1 MKIIV
6 SKEILQN
13 EGNVK
18 EKIEVFLK
26 EKKIPKNW
34 SVNIVNG
41 KYIFEYMETEDINL
55 FGDVNED
62 YLEMII
68 KKDD

>member
-13 EGNVK
+13 EK
-18 EKIEVFLK
+18 DAEAKIKLFLR
-26 EKKIPKNW
+26 EKKIPVKW
-34 SVNIVNG
+34 AVNIIDGSYV
-41 KYIFEYMETEDINL
+41 FEYMDSENINL
-55 FGDVNED
+55 FGDINDD

-68 KKDD
+68 RKD